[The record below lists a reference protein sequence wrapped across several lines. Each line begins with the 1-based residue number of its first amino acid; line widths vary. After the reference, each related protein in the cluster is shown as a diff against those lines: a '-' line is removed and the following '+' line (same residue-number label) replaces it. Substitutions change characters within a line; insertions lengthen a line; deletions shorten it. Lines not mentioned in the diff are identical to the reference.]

1 MHVRRDHDVRPA
13 RLQPLPRACQHFGND
28 RELGVGFGG
37 QTVHQREQRRS
48 RHQRFGDQRQ
58 MGFPTTRQSFGV
70 GGQFVGCFEQN
81 AATLQQHSPD
91 ISEFCSVTGTVEKHH
106 IQLFF

>member
-1 MHVRRDHDVRPA
+1 
-13 RLQPLPRACQHFGND
+13 
-28 RELGVGFGG
+28 
-37 QTVHQREQRRS
+37 
-48 RHQRFGDQRQ
+48 